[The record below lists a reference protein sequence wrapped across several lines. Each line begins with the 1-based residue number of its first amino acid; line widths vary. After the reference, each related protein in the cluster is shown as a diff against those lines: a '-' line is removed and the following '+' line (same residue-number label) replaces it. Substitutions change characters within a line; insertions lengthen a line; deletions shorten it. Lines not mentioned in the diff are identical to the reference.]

1 MISMRVFCVV
11 LLSAGVLQAQAPAR
25 QEFEVASIKPSGP
38 DDGRTLVQVLPGGG
52 LRTSGATVKFLVSLA
67 YDITSFNISG
77 PAWINSDRFSILAKA
92 DRSSADDPNYDPRQ
106 ITQRQYDS
114 MREQMR
120 PKLQTLLAGR
130 FQLKVHRETRE
141 EPVYSLV
148 VGKNGAK
155 LDPSKDFHGLGGGK
169 GQFKAN
175 GASMEMLAGALAGQL
190 GRPVIDR
197 TGLAGAFDF
206 KLEWTP
212 DAAQADAAPV
222 DAGPSLFTAL
232 QEQLGLKLESTKAPA
247 EVIVIDHVERP
258 SEN

>member
-1 MISMRVFCVV
+1 MV
-11 LLSAGVLQAQAPAR
+11 LLSAGMLRAQAPAR

-38 DDGRTLVQVLPGGG
+38 DDGRTLVQVLPSGG

-67 YDITSFNISG
+67 YDITSYNISG
-77 PAWINSDRFSILAKA
+77 GPSWIGSDRFTLLAKA
-92 DRSSADDPNYDPRQ
+92 DRSSSADDPNYDPRQ

-120 PKLQTLLAGR
+120 PKLQTLLADR
-130 FQLKVHRETRE
+130 FRLKLHRETRE

-155 LDPSKDFHGLGGGK
+155 LEPSKDFHGLGGGK

-197 TGLAGAFDF
+197 TGLTGAFDF

-212 DAAQADAAPV
+212 DVTQADTPPPV
-222 DAGPSLFTAL
+222 DSSGPSLFTAL

>member
-1 MISMRVFCVV
+1 MISARVCFV
-11 LLSAGVLQAQAPAR
+11 LAFSGMLRAQAPAR
-25 QEFEVASIKPSGP
+25 QEFEVASIKLSDP

-67 YDITSFNISG
+67 YDITMFNIAGG
-77 PAWINSDRFSILAKA
+77 PSWVNSDRFSILAKA
-92 DRSSADDPNYDPRQ
+92 NGFEPEPYDPRQ

-120 PKLQTLLAGR
+120 PKLQTLLADR
-130 FQLKVHRETRE
+130 FQLQLHRETRE

-155 LDPSKDFHGLGGGK
+155 LQPSKDFHGLGGGK

-212 DAAQADAAPV
+212 DAAQADTAPV

-232 QEQLGLKLESTKAPA
+232 EEQLGLKLQSTKGPA
-247 EVIVIDHVERP
+247 EVIVIDRVERP